1 LDVGFSIVLKPF
13 INILTNFMKSIKL
26 KNEGSLL
33 LAQNEVQADIFFR
46 FFGSKFL
53 NSRKN

>member
-1 LDVGFSIVLKPF
+1 
-13 INILTNFMKSIKL
+13 MKSIKL